1 MECEFDFVC
10 KKEWYELKPLSKD
23 EPIDL
28 EIFSEARYC
37 ISCQKNVFKV
47 ETEEQLKIALKRGDC
62 ICVGKFDKQKKK
74 WFNRAIESSRTIG
87 LPRILPKN
95 VEGNE

>member
-1 MECEFDFVC
+1 MKCDFEFIC
-10 KKEWYELKPLSKD
+10 NKEWYELKPLSTD

-28 EIFSEARYC
+28 GIFCEARYC

-74 WFNRAIESSRTIG
+74 WLNNAIEQSRTIG
-87 LPRILPKN
+87 LPRVISKDENKN
-95 VEGNE
+95 